1 MTPERKKI
9 LYVITKSNFGGA
21 QRYVYEL
28 ATELPRDTFE
38 VVVAFGGNGILKEKL
53 ESAGIRTR
61 TVENFE
67 RDIHFFKEF
76 NAYKELKKIIEEES
90 PDIVH
95 LNSSKAAALGAYAA
109 RACGI
114 KKVIFTAHGWPF
126 FEDRSFLW
134 RKVIWFVSWLTVRKS
149 DDVILVSQYDHIHS
163 HMENMRK
170 KFSVIRTAVSSIPF
184 LSRDNARARLFP
196 EAIRTRH
203 QHDTWVVS
211 TGEHTRNKNLFY
223 ALKAVEKYN
232 AAHDTKVFLTLMSDG
247 EERSGLE
254 KFVVKHN
261 MQDSVFFTGYVDGAR
276 EQLKA
281 FDIFI
286 LPSRKEGMPYG
297 LLEAGSAGLAC
308 IASNVGGIP
317 EIIDNQ
323 KNGLLIDPKDEDS
336 LVNALHALTSTS
348 EKATRYARSL
358 QDKIATQFSL
368 LRMLEKTVE
377 LYKK

>member
-28 ATELPRDTFE
+28 ATGLPKDTYD
-38 VVVAFGGNGILKEKL
+38 VVVAFGGNGLLKEKL
-53 ESAGIRTR
+53 ESAGIRTQ
-61 TVENFE
+61 TIENFE

-76 NAYKELKKIIEEES
+76 RAYKELKKIIKEED

-109 RACGI
+109 RSCGI
-114 KKVIFTAHGWPF
+114 KKIIFTAHGWPF

-134 RKVIWFVSWLTVRKS
+134 RGIIWFVSWLTVRKT

-163 HMENMRK
+163 HMERMRN

-184 LSRDNARARLFP
+184 LSRGDARARLFP

-211 TGEHTRNKNLFY
+211 TGEHTHNKNLFY

-232 AAHDTKVFLTLMSDG
+232 ATHDTKVFLTLMSDG
-247 EERSGLE
+247 EERSTLE
-254 KFVVKHN
+254 KFVAKHN
-261 MQDSVFFTGYVDGAR
+261 IQDFVFFTGYVDGAR

-308 IASNVGGIP
+308 IASKVGGIP
-317 EIIDNQ
+317 EIIDHE

-336 LVNALHALTSTS
+336 LVNALHTFTSS
-348 EKATRYARSL
+348 PEKAEQYARSL

>member
-28 ATELPRDTFE
+28 ATELPKDAFE
-38 VVVAFGGNGILKEKL
+38 VVVAFGGNGLLKEKL

-61 TVENFE
+61 TIENFE

-76 NAYKELKKIIEEES
+76 HAYAELKKILKEEN

-95 LNSSKAAALGAYAA
+95 LNSSKAAALGAYAS

-149 DDVILVSQYDHIHS
+149 DEVILVSQFDHIHS
-163 HMENMRK
+163 HMEHMRK
-170 KFSVIRTAVSSIPF
+170 KFSVIRTAVPAIPF
-184 LSRDNARARLFP
+184 LSRDEARAKLFP
-196 EAIRTRH
+196 EAVRTLH
-203 QHDTWVVS
+203 AHDTWVVS
-211 TGEHTRNKNLFY
+211 TGEHIPNKNLFY
-223 ALKAVEKYN
+223 ALKAVQKYN
-232 AAHDTKVFLTLMSDG
+232 ESHDSKIFFTLMSNG
-247 EERSGLE
+247 EERGALE
-254 KFVVKHN
+254 NFVVKHN
-261 MQDSVFFTGYVDGAR
+261 LQDEVIFTGYVDGAR
-276 EQLKA
+276 EYLKA

-308 IASNVGGIP
+308 IASKVGGIP
-317 EIIDNQ
+317 EIIDDQ

-336 LVNALHALTSTS
+336 LVNALNTLTSS
-348 EKATRYARSL
+348 PEKTEQYARSL